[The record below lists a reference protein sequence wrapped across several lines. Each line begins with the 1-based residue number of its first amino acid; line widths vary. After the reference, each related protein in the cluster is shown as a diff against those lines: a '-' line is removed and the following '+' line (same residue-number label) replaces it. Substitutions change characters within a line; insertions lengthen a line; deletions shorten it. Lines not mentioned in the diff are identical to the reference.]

1 MPVRRVETSKG
12 PFYIAEIQTR
22 AEMNVLGDV
31 LAVIEI
37 EELVVRGPTIQQVAN
52 TSSVPSSVGF

>member
-1 MPVRRVETSKG
+1 
-12 PFYIAEIQTR
+12 
-22 AEMNVLGDV
+22 MNVLGDV

-37 EELVVRGPTIQQVAN
+37 EELVVRGPTIQQQVAN